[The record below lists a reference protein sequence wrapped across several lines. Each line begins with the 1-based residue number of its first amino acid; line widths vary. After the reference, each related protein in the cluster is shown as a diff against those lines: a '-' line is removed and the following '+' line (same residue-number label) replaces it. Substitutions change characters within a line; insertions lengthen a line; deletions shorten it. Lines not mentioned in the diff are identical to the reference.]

1 MGGGYDK
8 EMRGQVSGQVP
19 SIPLRHNNEA
29 KARGAETYSL
39 IPLICCRSDL
49 NKAAK
54 ERREN
59 IIHFTSNLIFIQQGF
74 DMQALL
80 QLS

>member
-1 MGGGYDK
+1 MGGGYDRN
-8 EMRGQVSGQVP
+8 ERQVRGQVP
-19 SIPLRHNNEA
+19 SILLTLNNEA

-49 NKAAK
+49 NKTAK

-59 IIHFTSNLIFIQQGF
+59 IINFISDSIFIQQYF
-74 DMQALL
+74 DMQALR
-80 QLS
+80 QLG